1 MKLKKSLD
9 FSHISVFI
17 ILLKLDLFDWK
28 KRKQTRQGVS
38 IICKENHQYG
48 IEVDN
53 ILKVGNSRSLL
64 DYNSDN
70 WINSQDS
77 YWGNSNK

>member
-1 MKLKKSLD
+1 M
-9 FSHISVFI
+9 
-17 ILLKLDLFDWK
+17 
-28 KRKQTRQGVS
+28 RKQTRKGVS

-48 IEVDN
+48 IEVGN

-70 WINSQDS
+70 ELIAKTAIEEILISKQHS
-77 YWGNSNK
+77 